1 MTDQLRINEFSS
13 LEEFLSGTVLLIDK
27 PLTWTSFDV
36 VNKIKWYVRHKYKA
50 PKFKIGHAGTLDP
63 LATGLLVVCVGK
75 YTKQISELQG
85 GTKEYTGTITMG
97 STTAS
102 YDLESETEGDYPF
115 AHYSTEELKAN
126 AQTFLGEQ
134 MQIPPIF
141 SAKIINGKR
150 AYESARQ
157 GEEVEMRA
165 ARVEI
170 EAFDLT
176 GIALPEL
183 DFRIRCSKGTYI
195 RTMAH
200 DFGQRLQSGS
210 HLSALRR
217 TVSEPF
223 KIEQSMTMDE
233 LLARFDR
240 VFGAQTS

>member
-1 MTDQLRINEFSS
+1 MTEPLRINEFSS
-13 LEEFLSGTVLLIDK
+13 LEEFLSGTVLLVDK
-27 PLTWTSFDV
+27 PLEWTSFDV
-36 VNKIKWYVRHKYKA
+36 VNKIKWYLRSKYKA

-75 YTKQISELQG
+75 YTKQISDLQG

-97 STTAS
+97 TTTVS
-102 YDLESETEGDYPF
+102 YDLESEPEGDFPYMHF
-115 AHYSTEELKAN
+115 SEEQLQAN
-126 AQTFLGEQ
+126 AQGFLGEQ
-134 MQIPPIF
+134 MQVPPIF

-157 GEEVEMRA
+157 GQEIEMRA
-165 ARVEI
+165 ARIEV

-176 GIALPEL
+176 RVSLPEI

-200 DFGQRLQSGS
+200 DFGQRLNSGS

-223 KIEQSMTMDE
+223 NIRQSMTMDD
-233 LLARFDR
+233 LLARFDA
-240 VFGAQTS
+240 VFGTNAP

>member
-1 MTDQLRINEFSS
+1 MIDQLRINEFSS

-27 PLTWTSFDV
+27 PLEWTSFDV

-85 GTKEYTGTITMG
+85 GTKEYTGTITLG
-97 STTAS
+97 TTTVS
-102 YDLESETEGDYPF
+102 YDLESDPEGDYPY
-115 AHYSTEELKAN
+115 AHFSVQELESN
-126 AQTFLGEQ
+126 ASTFLGEQ
-134 MQIPPIF
+134 MQVPPIF

-165 ARVEI
+165 ARVEV

-176 GIALPEL
+176 RIALPEV

-200 DFGQRLQSGS
+200 EFGQRLHSGS

-223 KIEQSMTMDE
+223 KIGQSMTMDE
-233 LLARFDR
+233 LLAKCDA
-240 VFGAQTS
+240 VFGEKAS